1 MKFYR
6 LHRANRHLFGILKY
20 HGLLGAGPNGR
31 VEGKTTLVCR
41 EKNRDFAL
49 LYIALKGSLV
59 QQTPTL
65 LAHGFTAKGILI
77 RKSEAEQVSPL
88 N

>member
-6 LHRANRHLFGILKY
+6 LHRPNRHLFGILKH

-31 VEGKTTLVCR
+31 VEGKTTLICR

-65 LAHGFTAKGILI
+65 LAHGFTDKGILI
-77 RKSEAEQVSPL
+77 RKSEVQQVRPID
-88 N
+88 

>member
-6 LHRANRHLFGILKY
+6 LHRANRHLFGILKH

-41 EKNRDFAL
+41 EKQGDLAL

-77 RKSEAEQVSPL
+77 RKSEVQQVRPID
-88 N
+88 

>member
-6 LHRANRHLFGILKY
+6 LHRANRHLFGILKH

-49 LYIALKGSLV
+49 LHIALKGSLV

-77 RKSEAEQVSPL
+77 RKSEVQQVRPID
-88 N
+88 

>member
-6 LHRANRHLFGILKY
+6 LHRANWHLFGILKH

-31 VEGKTTLVCR
+31 VEGKSTLVCR
-41 EKNRDFAL
+41 EKKSDLAL
-49 LYIALKGSLV
+49 LHVALKGSLV
-59 QQTPTL
+59 QETPTL